1 MLPCTD
7 PLKKYDAAETE
18 TQILAILEQTL
29 GKLVEVYTT
38 IFKDGRRIMK
48 VTPQFLYRDTHTDY
62 ENTFQLLVSFPQR
75 TGSASMILT
84 PNV

>member
-18 TQILAILEQTL
+18 AQILAILEQTL

-38 IFKDGRRIMK
+38 ILKDGR
-48 VTPQFLYRDTHTDY
+48 
-62 ENTFQLLVSFPQR
+62 
-75 TGSASMILT
+75 
-84 PNV
+84 